1 MREESPMARQ
11 PGEFEVFSPNTGE
24 KIVIVAD
31 QRHRELILLGFAKI
45 IAPDITDLRMLDDPE
60 LVAQK
65 VAEDVG
71 VQHGIDVE
79 RARRCVLRL
88 MSPRPGSLPMRGEI
102 LIDAFM
108 NGSSSMLRGALDCMP
123 PEDALR
129 FCEEEDIERLPSRS
143 FMTEVF
149 ADLRTPLYT
158 LDELEQLIA
167 RFIEHQEANQASLLE
182 TGHPQ
187 TAFAPSVWLDVFLN
201 KLYFTK
207 LPVSIDP
214 GGSAEPYQRFASL
227 TPHPRYVDWRRISTT
242 YATFRSRW
250 AIGRLE
256 DNELFECDEPDPK
269 CSFAWGRILHGN
281 AATCTFEEADALDRL
296 SRDQIAQVEQLRP
309 KLANLKR
316 EILARLHQGI
326 CSRNSDGLS
335 DICLDLLAKRL
346 NADEA
351 KLLLDIDLVYGGSNA
366 CSRPVA
372 PEVLPLIPGGLSNLI
387 EIIGFIEK
395 EMTIGSMSRVR
406 SILGDLATCDV
417 MGRRSFLGSSRQ
429 FPYAWVVGQGR
440 GAQMREAADLYCRL
454 ETKEGVFWSDFRLR
468 VEHAIANEFKIPL
481 GIYVPAKLESAIRE
495 RVGAQV
501 EQMIAELCTDA
512 RALPGSDRVPTKPAN
527 IFRREHRNGPWK
539 IQFAEQPAFFMEDC
553 KGLFYIHFLVT
564 HPKITIHVAEL
575 AEAHHRYA
583 AEASGSPITRGRQD
597 FKAFE
602 IGLSESRRWQDGDD
616 VHDKIARE
624 EIYAELEITEQ
635 QLDDLSRENPEM
647 FDEIEELRKKRDDL
661 KKSKLEAHR
670 IDGTPKTL
678 GSTND
683 KSRKAVSNAIR
694 RAIGRMKKHSPHAAA
709 HFRHIRTGIKCSYFP
724 DPPLTWNE

>member
-1 MREESPMARQ
+1 MARQ
-11 PGEFEVFSPNTGE
+11 PGEFEIFSPNTGE
-24 KIVIVAD
+24 KIVIVAN

-60 LVAQK
+60 LVARK

-71 VQHGIDVE
+71 VRHGIDVE

-88 MSPRPGSLPMRGEI
+88 MSPRPGSLPMQGEI

-108 NGSSSMLRGALDCMP
+108 NGSPALLRQSLGCMP
-123 PEDALR
+123 PSDALR
-129 FCEEEDIERLPSRS
+129 LCEEEDVERLPFRS

-158 LDELEQLIA
+158 LDELEHLIA
-167 RFIEHQEANQASLLE
+167 RFVGHQEVNQPSLLE
-182 TGHPQ
+182 TGHPE

-207 LPVSIDP
+207 LPMH
-214 GGSAEPYQRFASL
+214 GRMAE
-227 TPHPRYVDWRRISTT
+227 PHPRYVDWRRISTT
-242 YATFRSRW
+242 FESFQTRW
-250 AIGRLE
+250 AVNRP
-256 DNELFECDEPDPK
+256 DDTELFECSQPNPK

-346 NADEA
+346 TADEA

-395 EMTIGSMSRVR
+395 EMTIGSMSEVR
-406 SILGDLATCDV
+406 SILGDLVSCDV
-417 MGRRSFLGSSRQ
+417 MGRRRFLGSSRRS
-429 FPYAWVVGQGR
+429 PYAWLVGQGR
-440 GAQMREAADLYCRL
+440 GGQLREAVDLYCRL
-454 ETKEGVFWSDFRLR
+454 ETEEVVFWSRFRQRAERAL
-468 VEHAIANEFKIPL
+468 ADEFKIPL

-495 RVGAQV
+495 RLDSQV
-501 EQMIAELCTDA
+501 RQMILGQGPD
-512 RALPGSDRVPTKPAN
+512 DRVHSISGEAPAITSN
-527 IFRREHRNGPWK
+527 IFRRERGNIFWRIK
-539 IQFAEQPAFFMEDC
+539 FADEPEVVIKDC
-553 KGLFYIHFLVT
+553 PGLFYIKFLVT
-564 HPKITIHVAEL
+564 HLNQLINVREL
-575 AEAHHRYA
+575 VEARNRYA
-583 AEASGSPITRGRQD
+583 AGQSGSPITRGGQN
-597 FKAFE
+597 FKAADA
-602 IGLSESRRWQDGDD
+602 GLSGYGRHKGGDKVLD
-616 VHDKIARE
+616 EIARKV
-624 EIYAELEITEQ
+624 IDGELELSKS
-635 QLDDLSRENPEM
+635 QLAAIAAGGNPEM
-647 FDEIEELRKKRDDL
+647 VVEVAALETKIADL
-661 KKSKLEAHR
+661 QKSKLEAR
-670 IDGTPKTL
+670 RMDGTPEIL
-678 GSTND
+678 GND
-683 KSRKAVSNAIR
+683 NDRFRKSVTIAIK
-694 RAIGRMKKHSPHAAA
+694 RAIKVMKKHSSSVAS
-709 HFRHIRTGIKCSYFP
+709 HFQRSIRTGINCSYRP
-724 DPPLTWNE
+724 DPLVTWAE